1 MMIAVEQTKNAESAV
16 QSAASAWPFMGLIM
30 SPAVDRA
37 IAIVAIVPF
46 SYMEYARFREGL
58 LNIPRAAAFA
68 ATLLLVVTMIVRR
81 PPVRVTPN
89 PWFWLLAFTATYGT
103 LGPALF
109 AQRGVVI
116 APPIATDVIALLGL
130 GIAVY
135 ARVSL
140 GRNIGFVPA
149 QRRLVTSGAYAYV
162 RHPIY
167 TGLFVAYFG
176 LILRAYSP
184 VNLAMVAIVSGLF
197 IIKSFIEEGF
207 LKSDPIY
214 AEYMR
219 RVKFRWFPRIA

>member
-1 MMIAVEQTKNAESAV
+1 MTIAEEQTKHTESGV
-16 QSAASAWPFMGLIM
+16 QSAASAWPFMGLII

-46 SYMEYARFREGL
+46 SYVEYARFREGL

-68 ATLLLVVTMIVRR
+68 ATVLLIVTMIVRR

-162 RHPIY
+162 RHPVY
-167 TGLFVAYFG
+167 TGIFVTYLG
-176 LILRAYSP
+176 LILRSYSP
-184 VNLAMVAIVSGLF
+184 VNLAAVIILSGLW
-197 IIKSFIEEGF
+197 IIKSFIEESF
-207 LKSDPIY
+207 LKSDQVY